1 MGAGVAKSNAAPHS
15 RPMQAAMEDA
25 QAISAWAQAH
35 NDTREAEGAWKE
47 RRKVLDAAKE
57 TAHGN
62 LATLTEGYWQTH
74 HSGAAAMTIH
84 MGSDTGGLFE
94 PGTRIEIANR
104 RVKQQND
111 TAKMLAHLHNV
122 DPQNA
127 IIAYSFIYAEAP
139 RTWLDLALFIVQ
151 HRSVK
156 KVTCTLRRPKETE
169 AEQQEGEEVTCKGC
183 GIVLRFDQLPKKEHA
198 KFNRVVKTYLEAC
211 EDLAEAKEEWDAKS
225 AVLQLQEGQFASR
238 AIPVVQRMLAN
249 NPTRSTVPVT
259 LHNGRDSSVGITKPR
274 EAKPREAKRCRREKG
289 CPDEP
294 GVVVPEKHML
304 LVVSG
309 ALGVDGG
316 THFDNESD
324 NKEMW
329 DAFRGISRGQLDE
342 LVPKP
347 KEKEPEAFVPKLTLT
362 IRK

>member
-122 DPQNA
+122 DPNVHGITPMRMA
-127 IIAYSFIYAEAP
+127 LIVVRFVHG
-139 RTWLDLALFIVQ
+139 RLDCALAFLV
-151 HRSVK
+151 
-156 KVTCTLRRPKETE
+156 
-169 AEQQEGEEVTCKGC
+169 AWW
-183 GIVLRFDQLPKKEHA
+183 LPKP
-198 KFNRVVKTYLEAC
+198 NQY
-211 EDLAEAKEEWDAKS
+211 
-225 AVLQLQEGQFASR
+225 
-238 AIPVVQRMLAN
+238 QRQCL
-249 NPTRSTVPVT
+249 
-259 LHNGRDSSVGITKPR
+259 
-274 EAKPREAKRCRREKG
+274 
-289 CPDEP
+289 
-294 GVVVPEKHML
+294 
-304 LVVSG
+304 
-309 ALGVDGG
+309 
-316 THFDNESD
+316 
-324 NKEMW
+324 
-329 DAFRGISRGQLDE
+329 
-342 LVPKP
+342 
-347 KEKEPEAFVPKLTLT
+347 
-362 IRK
+362 